1 MKCTTLS
8 LLSDYYETDAGRLLA
23 MDVLQSIT
31 NSINMSSGNLLAIG
45 IGGGYLDELDTGK
58 LLYAIPKSY
67 PFKHWPKIRPF
78 RTVVVDET
86 ALPFMPNSIDAIVL
100 IHMMEFSEENSALL
114 QDVFRI
120 LKVGG
125 KLIVVSINKNNYNY
139 FHKYGIS
146 EKCIKHS
153 VEEIIKYISNASFC
167 ISSVFG
173 INRKLR
179 FWPYSFSYNFN
190 KYNELL
196 ISFFP
201 FLSDLVVIMSE
212 QIEFA
217 AETVKTLDTQYES
230 L

>member
-8 LLSDYYETDAGRLLA
+8 LLSGFYETDAGHFLA

-31 NSINMSSGNLLAIG
+31 SSININSGNLLAIG
-45 IGGGYLDELDTGK
+45 IGGRYLDKLDTGK

-86 ALPFMPNSIDAIVL
+86 TLPFMSNSMDTIVL
-100 IHMMEFSEENSALL
+100 IHLMEFSEENSALL

-125 KLIVVSINKNNYNY
+125 KLIVVSINKNNYNN

-146 EKCIKHS
+146 EKCIKYS
-153 VEEIIKYISNASFC
+153 VEEIIKFISNASFY

-190 KYNELL
+190 KYSELL
-196 ISFFP
+196 ISLFP
-201 FLSDLVVIMSE
+201 FFSDLVVIMAE
-212 QIEFA
+212 KIEFA
-217 AETVKTLDTQYES
+217 RETVKALDTQYEA